1 MIKTEVITKTEVS
14 TKTEEMKTEREKGQ
28 VLVGWRRFGTKLS
41 KTFKLTKKTKKKL
54 FFVENNKSVKIIFF
68 SDEKV

>member
-41 KTFKLTKKTKKKL
+41 KTFKLTKKKKT
-54 FFVENNKSVKIIFF
+54 FFLENNKSVKIFFF

>member
-41 KTFKLTKKTKKKL
+41 KTFKLTKTKT
-54 FFVENNKSVKIIFF
+54 FFLENNKSVKIFF
-68 SDEKV
+68 FF

>member
-41 KTFKLTKKTKKKL
+41 KTFKLTKKKN
-54 FFVENNKSVKIIFF
+54 FFSRKQQIGQNIFF
-68 SDEKV
+68 F

>member
-41 KTFKLTKKTKKKL
+41 KTFKLTKKKT
-54 FFVENNKSVKIIFF
+54 FFVENNKSVKIFLFF